1 MTSHR
6 STKLRRGAALIEF
19 VVCLPV
25 LLAISLGT
33 LETCRMIYLRQSLK
47 LAAYEC
53 ARLAIVPGVDAG
65 MLQDQCDVFL
75 MGRKIQGYQ
84 FSCSPA
90 DPKDAQFG
98 ETITT
103 TVSMSAESNAI
114 VGAWFYQGKTLTESV
129 SIMAEY

>member
-1 MTSHR
+1 
-6 STKLRRGAALIEF
+6 
-19 VVCLPV
+19 
-25 LLAISLGT
+25 
-33 LETCRMIYLRQSLK
+33 MIYLRQSLK